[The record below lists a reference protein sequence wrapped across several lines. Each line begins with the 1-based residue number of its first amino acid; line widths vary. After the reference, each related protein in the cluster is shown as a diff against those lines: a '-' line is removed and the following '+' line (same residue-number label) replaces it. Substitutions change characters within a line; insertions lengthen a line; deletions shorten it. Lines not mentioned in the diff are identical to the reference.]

1 MSMAQAQALAAQ
13 AVAAV
18 AAGRNL
24 SDVLAAVWQ
33 AQPYLSA
40 AEKGALQDMAYG
52 CLRQRGLFEQL
63 LCQMVKT
70 LPSQPLCSLLLV
82 ALYQL
87 HATRNAPYAVV
98 NEAVN
103 NAANM
108 GGVRHKKLVNALL
121 RRFMRER
128 EALLASALQHDV
140 ARHNLP
146 AWWTGCL
153 KRQYPAHWH
162 NIISAFQGHPPMS
175 LRVNRRRDDAA
186 GYVQRLRRQG
196 LDGEALGEGAV
207 RLHQAV
213 AVTQLPGFAAGDVS
227 VQDWGAQQAAVLLNP
242 QAGERVLDACAA
254 PGGKSGHLLEWADCD
269 LTAIDVDAQRLSRV
283 ADNLNR
289 LGFQAALHVADAQQ
303 LTAWYDGR
311 PFDAVLADVPCTASG
326 VARRHPDIKW
336 LRQPQD
342 AAKTA
347 AQQIPLL
354 DALWQTVKPGGRL
367 LLATCSLFEEENQRQ
382 CAAFLDRHADAR
394 CRSEHVLLPNG
405 KQDGFYYALID
416 KT

>member
-1 MSMAQAQALAAQ
+1 MSMALAQRLAAQ
-13 AVAAV
+13 AVAEV

-24 SDVLAAVWQ
+24 SDVLALLWQ
-33 AQPYLSA
+33 QYPQLAA
-40 AEKGALQDMAYG
+40 AEKGALLDMAYG

-63 LCQMVKT
+63 LCQMVKKM
-70 LPSQPLCSLLLV
+70 PAPPLSGLLLV

-103 NAANM
+103 NAAKI
-108 GGVRHKKLVNALL
+108 GAVRHKNLVNAVL
-121 RRFMRER
+121 RRFVRER
-128 EALLASALQHDV
+128 DSLLQAALRHEE

-146 AWWTGCL
+146 AWWVGYL
-153 KRQYPAHWH
+153 KKHYPAHWH
-162 NIISAFQGHPPMS
+162 NIVAVFQSHPPMT
-175 LRVNRRRDDAA
+175 LRVNRRRSDAQTYQA
-186 GYVQRLRRQG
+186 RLRQAG
-196 LDGEALGEGAV
+196 MTADVLDEYAV
-207 RLHQAV
+207 RLQQAV
-213 AVTQLPGFAAGDVS
+213 PVTQLPGFAEGDVS
-227 VQDWGAQQAAVLLNP
+227 VQDWGAQQAAPLLDVRD
-242 QAGERVLDACAA
+242 GERVLDACAA

-283 ADNLNR
+283 TDNLSR
-289 LGFQAALHVADAQQ
+289 LGFQAAVRVADAQQ
-303 LTAWYDGR
+303 LSTWYDGR

-326 VARRHPDIKW
+326 VVRRHPDIKW

-342 AAKTA
+342 GARTA
-347 AQQIPLL
+347 AQQTALL
-354 DALWQTVKPGGRL
+354 DALWHTVKPGGRL
-367 LLATCSLFEEENQRQ
+367 LLATCSLFEEENRQ
-382 CAAFLDRHADAR
+382 QSAAFLQRHADAR